1 MSMSASLSVLAFP
14 LACKPLTGEFGG
26 GGQRDNRHHALYSLS
41 SCTTDSLVLHSG
53 RLPLR
58 LRRPRTAR
66 GIPGEKAVG
75 GAASSRAQT
84 NRAMSPTPAPGAGA
98 SEEEL
103 STEVV
108 VVRHGETAWNASKIV
123 QVPSVL
129 DRRPLSSPES

>member
-1 MSMSASLSVLAFP
+1 MSMSAASLSVLAFP

-58 LRRPRTAR
+58 LRRPRT
-66 GIPGEKAVG
+66 GEKAVG